1 MTFHGKPRADHH
13 TLEHVHESPAVMI
26 VPLLVLATGAIV
38 AGFALRGWFIG
49 DGQEGFWNHSIFNQ
63 PDNDIMARLENVP
76 LAVDLA
82 PLVVGIAGI
91 ALAWVMYILRPDLPR
106 KLAKQ
111 FPQLYFFLL
120 NKWYFD
126 ELYDRIFVR
135 PLFWLSGKSW
145 RVGDAMIIDGVPNGL
160 AALAAEG
167 SREAVKI
174 QTGSLAAYAF
184 VMLIGVVVLVGV
196 FMFFR

>member
-1 MTFHGKPRADHH
+1 MPGSRFDVNGRTA
-13 TLEHVHESPAVMI
+13 TLGERE
-26 VPLLVLATGAIV
+26 LAI
-38 AGFALRGWFIG
+38 L
-49 DGQEGFWNHSIFNQ
+49 DK
-63 PDNDIMARLENVP
+63 
-76 LAVDLA
+76 LAVIAEAHETA
-82 PLVVGIAGI
+82 PAGI

-111 FPQLYFFLL
+111 FPQVYFFLL

-135 PLFWLSGKSW
+135 PIMRLASVSW
-145 RVGDAMIIDGVPNGL
+145 RIGDATLIDGVPNGL
-160 AALAAEG
+160 AAMAAG
-167 SREAVKI
+167 GARQAVKV